1 MDTLTDPRLDTWT
14 QRRVA
19 LDKLALMRVYR
30 ASICGCQR
38 CNDADRIEE
47 LDALI
52 TRAIEAVEELTEACS
67 TRPVLVSG

>member
-1 MDTLTDPRLDTWT
+1 MDTLTDPRLHAWT

-38 CNDADRIEE
+38 CGDADRIEE

-52 TRAIEAVEELTEACS
+52 TRAVEAIAELSDQIC
-67 TRPVLVSG
+67 TRSVLVDG